1 MKIDARERYTLRMPS
16 ALFKTLGQESAA
28 LGVSLNAFILQI
40 LWDWVNQ
47 QNKQK
52 NEKK

>member
-1 MKIDARERYTLRMPS
+1 MRNAVQEQITKM
-16 ALFKTLGQESAA
+16 LGYPC
-28 LGVSLNAFILQI
+28 NAVVLQI